1 MNAYEFILGDKTY
14 IVAESYINQNKTIEE
29 INYIKIEGFW
39 FKACDNVNI
48 FVPIYKLRKI

>member
-29 INYIKIEGFW
+29 INCVKVEGFW
-39 FKACDNVNI
+39 FKTYDNVNI
-48 FVPIYKLRKI
+48 FVPIYKLHKT

>member
-14 IVAESYINQNKTIEE
+14 IVAESYVNQNKTIEE
-29 INYIKIEGFW
+29 INYVKVEGFW

-48 FVPIYKLRKI
+48 FVPIHKLCKT